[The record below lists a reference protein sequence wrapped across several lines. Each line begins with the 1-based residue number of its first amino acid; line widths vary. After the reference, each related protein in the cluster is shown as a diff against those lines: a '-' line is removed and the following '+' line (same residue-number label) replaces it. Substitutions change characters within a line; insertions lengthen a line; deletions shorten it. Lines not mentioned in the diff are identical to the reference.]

1 MSKESLRKK
10 QLQRNL
16 REIRRA
22 NYGIQACS
30 EVLVRDDEN
39 SGCIPA
45 VRGVFIRLRAMEI
58 GGLHCAIHT
67 LASLVEETLDD
78 LDNQYEFGYHE
89 EYLPEVRRE
98 CDIDDRVK
106 SGEITPEQG
115 IAEHEKNTGFP
126 GPLQ

>member
-1 MSKESLRKK
+1 MSKESIRKE

-30 EVLVRDDEN
+30 EVLVRDGEN

-45 VRGVFIRLRAMEI
+45 VRGVFIRLREMEI
-58 GGLHCAIHT
+58 GGLQCAIHT
-67 LASLVEETLDD
+67 LASLVEETLDS

-98 CDIDDRVK
+98 CDIDDRVQ
-106 SGEITPEQG
+106 SGEITFEQG
-115 IAEHEKNTGFP
+115 VAERDRNSGFT